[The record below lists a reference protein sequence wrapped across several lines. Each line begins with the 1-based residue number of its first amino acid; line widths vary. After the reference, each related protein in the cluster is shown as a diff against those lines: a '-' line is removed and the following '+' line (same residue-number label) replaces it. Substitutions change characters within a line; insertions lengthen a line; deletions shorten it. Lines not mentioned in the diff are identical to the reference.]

1 MKLNKETKVG
11 IFTVIV
17 LLILA
22 YFSIRVGKVYIF
34 KPPTYTISAYFKSAN
49 GIDTGTEVTMAGI
62 KIGRVEKI
70 ELENGMARVYM
81 AIDSRYKVYPQ
92 YVASIRSMSLL
103 GESYISISPASTP
116 AAQTKELLNGEI
128 VKSEVSPQSMS
139 ALIMKF
145 AKTADDLEKV
155 SRSLR
160 NSVGTKTGEKHIKE
174 ILYNIAMLSKNLNR
188 LVYINQEN
196 VNTIMSNFASIS
208 EHINGLTVKNDAAIT
223 RTIHNFDSIS
233 YNLKKELPA
242 ITENIRGLS
251 TNLNHIVAKNKN
263 NINESLK
270 NINSDTK
277 KLQLSLDEIYGISSK
292 INKGQGTIGKLV
304 NRNSVYNNLN
314 GSLKGIN
321 NLVGGYSQFQIKMN
335 MNSQYLARSKSSITQ
350 VNVKLQPSPGHYY
363 ELGVA
368 SVPMGYGNTFGETQT
383 TTYTTNSPPSGQF
396 YPSSITTNTT
406 QYTYSNS
413 IKFNAL
419 IAKNF
424 YNFTLLAGLLYSTGG
439 VGINYYI
446 PGTNKNV
453 KLYTRA
459 FGFNSNNGNVSEY
472 VDAGIAYTFYR
483 HLFLDA
489 GYDDIFSN
497 HNRSVYIGGGVK
509 FTDKDLKYLIV
520 GGKMPTP

>member
-49 GIDTGTEVTMAGI
+49 GIGIGTEVTMAGI

-81 AIDSRYKVYPQ
+81 AIDSQYKVYPQ

-103 GESYISISPASTP
+103 GESYISISPVGTP

-208 EHINGLTVKNDAAIT
+208 KHINGLTVKNDAAIT

-270 NINSDTK
+270 NNQLRYK
-277 KLQLSLDEIYGISSK
+277 K
-292 INKGQGTIGKLV
+292 
-304 NRNSVYNNLN
+304 
-314 GSLKGIN
+314 
-321 NLVGGYSQFQIKMN
+321 
-335 MNSQYLARSKSSITQ
+335 
-350 VNVKLQPSPGHYY
+350 
-363 ELGVA
+363 
-368 SVPMGYGNTFGETQT
+368 
-383 TTYTTNSPPSGQF
+383 
-396 YPSSITTNTT
+396 
-406 QYTYSNS
+406 
-413 IKFNAL
+413 
-419 IAKNF
+419 IA
-424 YNFTLLAGLLYSTGG
+424 A
-439 VGINYYI
+439 V
-446 PGTNKNV
+446 V
-453 KLYTRA
+453 R
-459 FGFNSNNGNVSEY
+459 
-472 VDAGIAYTFYR
+472 
-483 HLFLDA
+483 
-489 GYDDIFSN
+489 
-497 HNRSVYIGGGVK
+497 
-509 FTDKDLKYLIV
+509 
-520 GGKMPTP
+520 